1 MRTLQ
6 DLFIILI
13 ILSSFSWLGALF
25 VTTQKLKNCVN
36 YNSKQRSHIEIPT
49 GHKIRPFRKTGI
61 PCNAA
66 TIFTETNDD
75 RKMTVSQEERIVEMD
90 KLTQISGGM
99 MRVNNESKSSSY
111 FTKGDIAIIVL
122 VHALHLSSIAIGFI
136 VGKIIIEQ
144 QNKM

>member
-6 DLFIILI
+6 ALFIILI
-13 ILSSFSWLGALF
+13 ILSSFSWLGASF
-25 VTTQKLKNCVN
+25 VTTPKFKIGAN
-36 YNSKQRSHIEIPT
+36 YNSKQRSRIEIPT
-49 GHKIRPFRKTGI
+49 DHKIRPFRKTGI

-99 MRVNNESKSSSY
+99 MRVNNEPKSSSY

-136 VGKIIIEQ
+136 ASKIIIEQ